1 MARSVARQAA
11 MQLLYEQMAGGAA
24 DDQSLTLAYEQL
36 VLCGACEETQPSKDD
51 RTYIDDVLSG
61 VNAHCA
67 ELDDLIVAHS
77 SGDWALD
84 RLAHVD
90 LSILRLSAY
99 ELCYRADVPANVSVS
114 EAMELADRF
123 SEPKSGRYIN
133 GVLGAIA
140 REKRKD

>member
-11 MQLLYEQMAGGAA
+11 MQLLYEQTIGGDA
-24 DDQSLTLAYEQL
+24 DDQTLTMAYEQL
-36 VLCGACEETQPSKDD
+36 VQCGACNDAQPSGDD
-51 RTYIDDVLSG
+51 RAYIVDVLAG
-61 VNAHCA
+61 VKAHLA
-67 ELDDLIVAHS
+67 ELDELIAAHS

-84 RLAHVD
+84 RVARVD
-90 LSILRLSAY
+90 MSILRLSAY
-99 ELCYRADVPANVSVS
+99 ELCYRGDVPANVSVS

-140 REKRKD
+140 REKRKE